1 MTQLQHLHAF
11 LGDEG
16 LADDGLGK
24 LIYALSGLHYTKFNL
39 V

>member
-1 MTQLQHLHAF
+1 MTQLQHFGAF

-16 LADDGLGK
+16 LTDDGLGK
-24 LIYALSGLHYTKFNL
+24 LTYALSGLHYTEFNL